1 MYVLLIC
8 VPVAGFIGIQLF
20 PALDIF
26 GLFSLPALLEPDREA
41 AKTAFDVH
49 GLLVGLLVLLVL
61 VHVAAALFHY
71 FIRKDNVL
79 RRMVPALQRR

>member
-20 PALDIF
+20 PALEIF
-26 GLFSLPALLEPDREA
+26 GLFSLPAVLEPDREA

-49 GLLVGLLVLLVL
+49 RLLVVLLVLLVAT
-61 VHVAAALFHY
+61 HAAAALFHY

-79 RRMVPALQRR
+79 RRMMPALRRR